1 MDSAAGY
8 RARPRRAEPPRVVV
22 RLRLLTLV
30 YERHQVVEI
39 GPGGLRGG
47 GESFRWG
54 VRSIYPERAIAVDAG
69 ADRVPTTVRA
79 ERDLC
84 ARHSECGRTHLLG
97 AWIGFERSDTIS
109 AQVSVENATQTGV
122 LHPGVEHDRVASD
135 RNASRS
141 QRPLSSRNAG
151 GTSGHAF
158 SSSHAAISR

>member
-1 MDSAAGY
+1 ML
-8 RARPRRAEPPRVVV
+8 
-22 RLRLLTLV
+22 LRLLALV

-109 AQVSVENATQTGV
+109 AQVSVENATQTLV
-122 LHPGVEHDRVASD
+122 LHPGVEHDRGGV
-135 RNASRS
+135 RQERQS
-141 QRPLSSRNAG
+141 QPAPFEFTQCWRDLWPRLQFEPRGHQSLPAG
-151 GTSGHAF
+151 GVSSNPAF
-158 SSSHAAISR
+158 